1 MMKELMEIIIHCQS
15 GVYVQGKH
23 KGICM
28 IPFTG
33 ETSGPWFQGKVIGI
47 GTDTQQVMDGKITQL
62 SARYM
67 LEGVDYAGQKCR
79 VFVENTG
86 TDLENCHPNIVTDS
100 VALAAWEEK
109 TLAAW
114 VEGWEDGVKVHIYE
128 EEASRE
134 SL

>member
-1 MMKELMEIIIHCQS
+1 MMKELMEIIIHCQP

-33 ETSGPWFQGKVIGI
+33 ETSGPWFQGKVIGT
-47 GTDTQQVMDGKITQL
+47 GSDTQQVKNGKITQL
-62 SARYM
+62 SASYM

-79 VFVENTG
+79 VFVENIG
-86 TDLENCHPNIVTDS
+86 TDLENCHPTIVTDS
-100 VALAAWEEK
+100 GALSAWEDMSLTER
-109 TLAAW
+109 
-114 VEGWEDGVKVHIYE
+114 VEGWEDGVKVHIFE

>member
-1 MMKELMEIIIHCQS
+1 
-15 GVYVQGKH
+15 
-23 KGICM
+23 
-28 IPFTG
+28 
-33 ETSGPWFQGKVIGI
+33 
-47 GTDTQQVMDGKITQL
+47 
-62 SARYM
+62 M
-67 LEGVDYAGQKCR
+67 LEGVDYAGQECR

-114 VEGWEDGVKVHIYE
+114 VEGWEDGVKVHIFE